1 MMREDLEHGGG
12 RGTDDDFDGDED
24 DDDEDSDGGGGG
36 ARRKGSQRSA
46 VGFSRRTVGRV
57 LHPHVA
63 DGLGTA
69 FAGYGGGLGGQRDTQ
84 ALQSLWGIDD
94 HCGRDGVDDGDAAAA
109 DGGDGGGGGGAD
121 SFHRE
126 RLDAMRA
133 RTGLQFA
140 ANPRQFDRF
149 TGLPKYGAELSDD
162 DDDVDGDD
170 GVGVYDGAME
180 VEAAASAPQGRPG
193 AGLHSEYGNGP
204 GVAERLPAPGASG
217 LLKGPTGGAVK
228 SALRPSAEAKNA
240 RSGDVIGALR
250 AQMRQEHAARAR
262 GQLYDDGY
270 DDDDGGGGDDGD
282 DEQDGA
288 QRPPHSG
295 RLMGSRVHFG
305 KPGAGAALAAAGMC
319 LEVVEHEPD
328 SESGSDDAV
337 LRHR

>member
-12 RGTDDDFDGDED
+12 RGSDDDFDGDD
-24 DDDEDSDGGGGG
+24 DDDDSDGGGGGGG

-69 FAGYGGGLGGQRDTQ
+69 FAGYGGGLGLGGQRDTQ

-94 HCGRDGVDDGDAAAA
+94 HRGNNGDGDAAAA
-109 DGGDGGGGGGAD
+109 DDGGGDDGDGGGGAD

-126 RLDAMRA
+126 RLEAMRA

-162 DDDVDGDD
+162 DDVDDDD
-170 GVGVYDGAME
+170 GAGVYDGAME

-193 AGLHSEYGNGP
+193 AGLHREYGNGP

-228 SALRPSAEAKNA
+228 SALRPSAEAKKA
-240 RSGDVIGALR
+240 PSGDVIGALR

-270 DDDDGGGGDDGD
+270 DDDDDGDD

-328 SESGSDDAV
+328 SESGSDDV
-337 LRHR
+337 VMRRS